1 MTLKKSKSTTQKT
14 SRMSTSGTVS
24 NNDMKT
30 VFQARQKLKQ
40 DHSKV
45 DYHVQTNFD
54 KIDKLEKQIPAEN
67 RPEKPVFLLH
77 EFLEWRHRLN
87 LLQKCRI
94 QKLQNE
100 FLIDLSV
107 YQEYFQNEQMFAEMV
122 FDKTSERN

>member
-24 NNDMKT
+24 INMKT

-67 RPEKPVFLLH
+67 RPEKPVFLLN
-77 EFLEWRHRLN
+77 ECLEWRHRLN
-87 LLQKCRI
+87 LVQKCRV

-100 FLIDLSV
+100 YLIDLSV
-107 YQEYFQNEQMFAEMV
+107 YKKYFYNEQKFAEMV